1 MEHSIGIALAIG
13 IGAFTTVSGFDRDR
27 SLYPIMLV
35 VIASYYGLFAVMVG
49 GSALAWETGVFAA
62 FALAAMIGFRTNLWV
77 VVVALVGHGL
87 FDFYHHQLINNA
99 GVPAWWPIFCLSFDA
114 AAGAYL
120 AWRLISKKIEATNP
134 SRFGRRIDSYVKA
147 ELAAAR
153 AAELEGDPS
162 TGFRHLERA
171 HVLGQTST
179 VQHVRVHFR
188 MLIWG
193 MRREDLREV
202 IGQVLRLI
210 GAAAG
215 TWAGLVPHGNTGGAN
230 VNAFTPMEIPKDLG
244 DQIARARSSDAM
256 ACTCTPLQPKLQSEH
271 PAAIKG
277 YSSTRE

>member
-1 MEHSIGIALAIG
+1 MEYSIGIALAIG
-13 IGAFTTVSGFDRDR
+13 VGVFATVSGFDRDR
-27 SLYPIMLV
+27 SLYPVMLV
-35 VIASYYGLFAVMVG
+35 VIASYYGLFAVIGG

-62 FALAAMIGFRTNLWV
+62 FALAATIGFRTNLWF

-87 FDFYHHQLINNA
+87 LDCYHHQLIDNA

-120 AWRLISKKIEATNP
+120 AWRLLSGKIEATDP
-134 SRFGRRIDSYVKA
+134 SRFGRRIASYVEA

-153 AAELEGDPS
+153 AAELDGDLL

-179 VQHVRVHFR
+179 VQHARVHFR

-193 MRREDLREV
+193 MRRQDLREV

-210 GAAAG
+210 GAAVG

-230 VNAFTPMEIPKDLG
+230 VNVF
-244 DQIARARSSDAM
+244 
-256 ACTCTPLQPKLQSEH
+256 
-271 PAAIKG
+271 
-277 YSSTRE
+277 